1 MPNRITSR
9 LAASPEP
16 SLSQRLASLPNLSKP
31 GLCELWRQ
39 LFKKEPPPEI
49 RKDLM
54 LRIVAH
60 RLQEQQFGG
69 LNEASCRRLRQI
81 ASSLEADPN
90 ASISTRPLVKP
101 GTRLVRQWK
110 EQVHV
115 VEVEA
120 EAYEYR
126 GARYENLSE
135 IARLITGTRWSGP
148 AFFGLK
154 AKPSNASQEAQ

>member
-1 MPNRITSR
+1 MPDSSI
-9 LAASPEP
+9 AK
-16 SLSQRLASLPNLSKP
+16 RLASLSMLSKP
-31 GLCELWRQ
+31 ALCDLWWQ

-60 RLQEQQFGG
+60 RLQEAFGG
-69 LNEASCRRLRQI
+69 LSDAGCRRLRQL
-81 ASSLEADPN
+81 ATTFEADPDAVVSN
-90 ASISTRPLVKP
+90 RPPIKA

-120 EAYEYR
+120 EGYEYR
-126 GARYENLSE
+126 GVRYENLSE

-154 AKPSNASQEAQ
+154 AKPSNASQQEAQ

>member
-1 MPNRITSR
+1 MSDSSITKR
-9 LAASPEP
+9 LDSLP
-16 SLSQRLASLPNLSKP
+16 SLSNPAV
-31 GLCELWRQ
+31 CELWRQ

-60 RLQEQQFGG
+60 RLREQEFGG
-69 LNEASCRRLRQI
+69 LSDAGCRQL
-81 ASSLEADPN
+81 ATTFEADPN
-90 ASISTRPLVKP
+90 AVISNRPPIKP

-115 VEVEA
+115 VEVET
-120 EAYEYR
+120 EGYEYR
-126 GARYENLSE
+126 GSRYENLSE

-148 AFFGLK
+148 LFFGLK
-154 AKPSNASQEAQ
+154 PKQSNASQEAQ

>member
-1 MPNRITSR
+1 MPDSSIVK
-9 LAASPEP
+9 
-16 SLSQRLASLPNLSKP
+16 RLASLSMLSLP
-31 GLCELWRQ
+31 ALCDLWQQ

-54 LRIVAH
+54 LRIVGH
-60 RLQEQQFGG
+60 RLQEQEFGG
-69 LNEASCRRLRQI
+69 LSDAGCRRLRQL
-81 ASSLEADPN
+81 AATFEADPN
-90 ASISTRPLVKP
+90 AVVSSWPPIKP

-115 VEVEA
+115 VEVET
-120 EAYEYR
+120 EGYEYR

-148 AFFGLK
+148 LFFGLK
-154 AKPSNASQEAQ
+154 AKQSNVSLEAK

>member
-1 MPNRITSR
+1 MPDPIADCP
-9 LAASPEP
+9 AALPKFSI
-16 SLSQRLASLPNLSKP
+16 SQRLASLPILGKP

-39 LFKKEPPPEI
+39 LFKKGSPAAI

-60 RLQEQQFGG
+60 RLQEQEFGG
-69 LNEASCRRLRQI
+69 LNDASCRRLRQM
-81 ASSLEADPN
+81 ASALEANPN
-90 ASISTRPLVKP
+90 AVVSTKPPVKP

-115 VEVEA
+115 VEVET
-120 EAYEYR
+120 EGYEYR
-126 GARYENLSE
+126 GTRYESLSE

-148 AFFGLK
+148 LFFGLK
-154 AKPSNASQEAQ
+154 SKPFKESQEAQ

>member
-1 MPNRITSR
+1 MPDSSIIKS
-9 LAASPEP
+9 
-16 SLSQRLASLPNLSKP
+16 LASLPNLGKPALSK
-31 GLCELWRQ
+31 LWWQ

-60 RLQEQQFGG
+60 RLQEQEFGG
-69 LNEASCRRLRQI
+69 LNDPGRRQLRQL
-81 ASSLEADPN
+81 ATTFEANPN
-90 ASISTRPLVKP
+90 AVLSTRPPIKP
-101 GTRLVRQWK
+101 GTRLVRQWR

-115 VEVEA
+115 VEVEP
-120 EAYEYR
+120 EGYQYK

-148 AFFGLK
+148 LFFGLK
-154 AKPSNASQEAQ
+154 DKQRQKFQEAQ

>member
-1 MPNRITSR
+1 MPDSSIT
-9 LAASPEP
+9 E
-16 SLSQRLASLPNLSKP
+16 RLASLHRLSKP
-31 GLCELWRQ
+31 ALCDLWRQ

-49 RKDLM
+49 RKNLM
-54 LRIVAH
+54 LRIIGH
-60 RLQEQQFGG
+60 RLQEQAFGG
-69 LNEASCRRLRQI
+69 LSDAACRMLRQL
-81 ASSLEADPN
+81 AATFEADPN
-90 ASISTRPLVKP
+90 AVVSNRPPIKA

-120 EAYEYR
+120 KGYEYR

-154 AKPSNASQEAQ
+154 AKQSNASQEAQ

>member
-1 MPNRITSR
+1 MPDSSVT
-9 LAASPEP
+9 E
-16 SLSQRLASLPNLSKP
+16 RLASLPTLNKP
-31 GLCELWRQ
+31 AVCDLWRQ
-39 LFKKEPPPEI
+39 VFKKEPPPEI

-60 RLQEQQFGG
+60 CLQEQEFGG
-69 LNEASCRRLRQI
+69 LSDAGCRRLRQL
-81 ASSLEADPN
+81 AATFEADPGAVVFN
-90 ASISTRPLVKP
+90 RPPIKA

-115 VEVEA
+115 VEVET
-120 EAYEYR
+120 EGYEYR

-148 AFFGLK
+148 LFFGLK
-154 AKPSNASQEAQ
+154 AKQPNVSQEAQ

>member
-1 MPNRITSR
+1 MPDSSIVK
-9 LAASPEP
+9 
-16 SLSQRLASLPNLSKP
+16 RLASLSTLSLP
-31 GLCELWRQ
+31 ALEDLWQQ

-54 LRIVAH
+54 LRIVGH
-60 RLQEQQFGG
+60 RLQEQEFGG
-69 LNEASCRRLRQI
+69 LSDAGCRRLRQL
-81 ASSLEADPN
+81 ATMFEADPN
-90 ASISTRPLVKP
+90 AVVSSQPPIKP

-120 EAYEYR
+120 EGYEYR

-154 AKPSNASQEAQ
+154 AKPSNASQQEAQ

>member
-1 MPNRITSR
+1 MPDSSITKH
-9 LAASPEP
+9 LD
-16 SLSQRLASLPNLSKP
+16 SLPHLSKP
-31 GLCELWRQ
+31 ALCDLWRQ
-39 LFKKEPPPEI
+39 LFKKEPLSEI
-49 RKDLM
+49 RKNLM

-60 RLQEQQFGG
+60 RLQEQEFGG
-69 LNEASCRRLRQI
+69 LSDAGCRRLCQL
-81 ASSLEADPN
+81 ATTFEADPN
-90 ASISTRPLVKP
+90 AVVSSRPLIKP

-115 VEVEA
+115 VEVET
-120 EAYEYR
+120 EGYEYR

-154 AKPSNASQEAQ
+154 AKPSNACQEAR

>member
-1 MPNRITSR
+1 MPDSIAER
-9 LAASPEP
+9 LVA
-16 SLSQRLASLPNLSKP
+16 LPQLSKAA
-31 GLCELWRQ
+31 LADLWRQ
-39 LFKKEPPPEI
+39 LFKTDPPSQTRRELLLPILAYRIQE
-49 RKDLM
+49 DAFGS
-54 LRIVAH
+54 LRPDT
-60 RLQEQQFGG
+60 R
-69 LNEASCRRLRQI
+69 RRLRQL
-81 ASSLEADPN
+81 ATTFEADPDAVVSN
-90 ASISTRPLVKP
+90 RPPIKA

-115 VEVEA
+115 VEVET
-120 EAYEYR
+120 EGYEYR

>member
-1 MPNRITSR
+1 MPDSSITK
-9 LAASPEP
+9 
-16 SLSQRLASLPNLSKP
+16 RLASLPKLSK
-31 GLCELWRQ
+31 LALRDLWKQ

-60 RLQEQQFGG
+60 RLQEQEFGG
-69 LNEASCRRLRQI
+69 LSEANCRRLRQL
-81 ASSLEADPN
+81 ATTFEDNPDTVV
-90 ASISTRPLVKP
+90 STRPPIKP

-120 EAYEYR
+120 EGYAYR
-126 GARYENLSE
+126 GSRYENLSE

-148 AFFGLK
+148 LFFGLK
-154 AKPSNASQEAQ
+154 AKQSKPSQEAQ